1 MTTSNHIISLL
12 FCAALLLASC
22 ASQQAF
28 QGAPTYTNAQG
39 DKLCSL
45 HHQKLISVNGFAQSP
60 EVCIL
65 PTDEYIAT
73 AAAFPNHNSDL
84 AEQKSELY
92 TVPIKYSYCQA
103 CRDDLN
109 KKLKN

>member
-1 MTTSNHIISLL
+1 MKTTHYFL
-12 FCAALLLASC
+12 ALLLSVLLTSC
-22 ASQQAF
+22 ATPQAY
-28 QGAPTYTNAQG
+28 QGKPSYTNAQG
-39 DKLCSL
+39 EKFCSL
-45 HHQKLISVNGFAQSP
+45 HRQKLISVNGFAQSP

-65 PTDEYIAT
+65 PTDEYTAI

-92 TVPIKYSYCQA
+92 TIPVKYSYCQA

-109 KKLKN
+109 KKLKD